1 MFAYAP
7 TPQRRRIGLLVGLL
21 AATALLPLAHAPA
34 HAQAA
39 VAPALAAAATQS
51 PATVATT
58 MAPVADP
65 FPPAVPADPPW
76 ISGLPPRIFNTLRG
90 YRVPRAAVSFV
101 VRDANTGEVLLEHN
115 PEVPRSP
122 ASTMK
127 VVSAYAAL
135 SLLGPNYKWT
145 TRAWAAGPVTG
156 GRLKGDLVLQGGG
169 DPTLS
174 IERWWRFV
182 QELRKRGV
190 EQIDGDILLDNT
202 HFAPADAEPN
212 DFDGRGFKTYNVIP
226 DALLVHEHAAEI
238 TVAPGPGGVR
248 ISVDPAPDNLRIV
261 NKVRLSGSSC
271 KSGASMVRFG
281 GAGDGATQLTVAGH
295 LSRRCG
301 PARFERV
308 IMKPAE
314 FAYGTFVTL
323 WRQSGGTFNGT
334 LRLAP
339 KPPDARLLVE
349 FDSLPLATAV
359 YELLKHSSNPMTRT
373 LILTL
378 GAERYGTPAT
388 VQNGEQVVHD
398 FLVDRGLIFPELIID
413 NGSGLSRI
421 TRISAG
427 SMAQL
432 LQDAWRSPYSAE
444 FQAGLPLGGLD
455 GTLRNRFKETEDG
468 RVRMKT
474 GTLNGVSALAGYVRS
489 STGRSLVVVSIV
501 NTPGAQAGPGS
512 VINDAV
518 VRWAMQQP

>member
-1 MFAYAP
+1 MFASAP
-7 TPQRRRIGLLVGLL
+7 FPQRLAARLVVGLL
-21 AATALLPLAHAPA
+21 ATVAGLSPVPAATAQEA
-34 HAQAA
+34 AQE
-39 VAPALAAAATQS
+39 
-51 PATVATT
+51 TVPST
-58 MAPVADP
+58 ADP

-76 ISGLPPRIFNTLRG
+76 INGLPPRVFNALRAH
-90 YRVPRAAVSFV
+90 RVPRSAVSFV
-101 VRDANTGEVLLEHN
+101 VRDAASGEVLLEHN

-135 SLLGPNYKWT
+135 SLLGPNYTWT
-145 TRAWAAGPVTG
+145 TRAWAAGPVSG

-182 QELRKRGV
+182 QELRNRGI
-190 EQIDGDILLDNT
+190 EQIDGDILVDTT
-202 HFAPADAEPN
+202 HFAPTDAEPD

-226 DALLVHEHAAEI
+226 EALLVHEHAAEI
-238 TVAPGPGGVR
+238 TVAPGAGAAR
-248 ISVDPAPDNLRIV
+248 ISVNPAPDNLRIV

-271 KSGASMVRFG
+271 RSGGSMVRFG
-281 GAGDGATQLTVAGH
+281 GPGDGPTQLTVAGH

-308 IMKPAE
+308 IMKPVE

-323 WRQSGGTFNGT
+323 WRQSGGTFNGA
-334 LRLAP
+334 LRVGT

-349 FDSLPLATAV
+349 YDSLPLATAV
-359 YELLKHSSNPMTRT
+359 YELLKYSSNPMTRT

-388 VQNGEQVVHD
+388 VQNGEQVVYD
-398 FLVDRGLIFPELIID
+398 FLVGRGLIFPELVID

-421 TRISAG
+421 SRIAAG

-444 FQAGLPLGGLD
+444 FQAGLPLGGRD
-455 GTLRNRFKETEDG
+455 GTLRNRFKEIDEG

-489 STGRSLVVVSIV
+489 STGRTLVVVSIV
-501 NTPGAQAGPGS
+501 NTPGAQAGPGVAIS
-512 VINDAV
+512 DAV
-518 VRWAMQQP
+518 VRWALQQP